1 MDRCRYRGAVTQ
13 RDRSS
18 FAARRWMEGKG
29 TIHRHFSWGAFPG
42 AMGRPPSSSF
52 YAIIKAMPRGQL
64 LQAKKERMKPDEENC
79 CDCYWC

>member
-1 MDRCRYRGAVTQ
+1 MVWIDVDIGSEAVDG
-13 RDRSS
+13 RK
-18 FAARRWMEGKG
+18 MEDPSPFLMGG
-29 TIHRHFSWGAFPG
+29 EAFQG
-42 AMGRPPSSSF
+42 AMGRPHSPLF

>member
-1 MDRCRYRGAVTQ
+1 MVWIDVDIGGEAVDG
-13 RDRSS
+13 RK
-18 FAARRWMEGKG
+18 MEDPSPFLMGEV
-29 TIHRHFSWGAFPG
+29 FLG
-42 AMGRPPSSSF
+42 AMGRPQSPLF

>member
-1 MDRCRYRGAVTQ
+1 MVWIDVDIGGE
-13 RDRSS
+13 
-18 FAARRWMEGKG
+18 AADGRKMEDLSPFLMGE
-29 TIHRHFSWGAFPG
+29 AFLG
-42 AMGRPPSSSF
+42 AMGRPLSPSF

>member
-1 MDRCRYRGAVTQ
+1 MDRCRYRGGEAVDG
-13 RDRSS
+13 RK
-18 FAARRWMEGKG
+18 MEDPPPFLMGE
-29 TIHRHFSWGAFPG
+29 AFPG
-42 AMGRPPSSSF
+42 AMGRPHSPLF

>member
-1 MDRCRYRGAVTQ
+1 MVWIDVDMGGE
-13 RDRSS
+13 
-18 FAARRWMEGKG
+18 AADGRKMEDPPL
-29 TIHRHFSWGAFPG
+29 FL
-42 AMGRPPSSSF
+42 MGGGLSGGHVALPLF

>member
-1 MDRCRYRGAVTQ
+1 MDRCRYRGE
-13 RDRSS
+13 
-18 FAARRWMEGKG
+18 AADGRKMEDPSLFLIGG
-29 TIHRHFSWGAFPG
+29 GLSGG
-42 AMGRPPSSSF
+42 AMGQPHSPLF

>member
-1 MDRCRYRGAVTQ
+1 MDRCRYRGEAVDG
-13 RDRSS
+13 RK
-18 FAARRWMEGKG
+18 MEDPSPFLMGE
-29 TIHRHFSWGAFPG
+29 AFLG
-42 AMGRPPSSSF
+42 AMGRPHSPLF